1 MQGEKRYEAGKSI
14 LLLSQGREREK
25 RERERERWRRES
37 HEILRFLFSKGELG
51 VSLD

>member
-14 LLLSQGREREK
+14 LLVRNQWRERE
-25 RERERERWRRES
+25 ERERES

>member
-14 LLLSQGREREK
+14 LLLNQGRKRREK
-25 RERERERWRRES
+25 RES
-37 HEILRFLFSKGELG
+37 LEILRFLFSKGELG

>member
-14 LLLSQGREREK
+14 LLLNQG
-25 RERERERWRRES
+25 REREREREAL
-37 HEILRFLFSKGELG
+37 EILRFLFSKGEFG

>member
-25 RERERERWRRES
+25 RERES

>member
-1 MQGEKRYEAGKSI
+1 MQREKRYEAGKSI
-14 LLLSQGREREK
+14 LLLSQGREEK
-25 RERERERWRRES
+25 RERES

>member
-14 LLLSQGREREK
+14 KGEREK
-25 RERERERWRRES
+25 RERES
-37 HEILRFLFSKGELG
+37 LEILRFLFSKGELG

>member
-14 LLLSQGREREK
+14 LLLNQGRKRREK
-25 RERERERWRRES
+25 REERREKRES
-37 HEILRFLFSKGELG
+37 LEILRFLFSKGELG

>member
-14 LLLSQGREREK
+14 KGKRREK
-25 RERERERWRRES
+25 RERES
-37 HEILRFLFSKGELG
+37 LEILRFLFSKGELG

>member
-14 LLLSQGREREK
+14 LLVRNQGREKE
-25 RERERERWRRES
+25 ERRES

>member
-14 LLLSQGREREK
+14 LLLSQGREK
-25 RERERERWRRES
+25 RESEAL
-37 HEILRFLFSKGELG
+37 EILRFLFSKGEFG